1 MHSEHNN
8 RRILIVDDTA
18 QIHEDFDKI
27 LLSGGDAGGAGS
39 EVDDLLDAFLGGDE
53 PAEAAPAP
61 SAPVETD
68 WEVVHARQ
76 GEEALQLVREAR
88 AEQRPFAMA
97 FVDVRMPP
105 GWDGVETLSHIWKE
119 EPDLQ
124 AVLCTA
130 FSDYSYAEMIEKLG
144 KTDRLLI
151 LKKPFDKV
159 EVQQLASALC
169 EKWSTLRSERA
180 RMEELSAYAASL
192 ETVNRALETD
202 RATNNA
208 YQQHHVDQFLA
219 ATGRF
224 GDEARLI
231 ARGVAES
238 VERDPRLSEIGA
250 HTSSLV
256 EEIGQFAALI
266 AMENGRVE
274 LDVRSTALAG
284 ILDRVQGRIRGAVH
298 RHDRL
303 QILTSG
309 LPEELDVDGDV
320 LADLLTALGRG
331 GLDLS
336 PNGKV
341 VLRVAQE
348 PPNLT
353 ARLFLPGFDL
363 EDLTSSEL
371 FEPFHGDRG
380 LHLPL
385 AQRLARV
392 LGTEL
397 QLRCDE
403 DATSIEVHLAS
414 GFASQEERRAA

>member
-1 MHSEHNN
+1 MQSDNNN

-53 PAEAAPAP
+53 PAPAAPTQ
-61 SAPVETD
+61 SAPVEAD

-105 GWDGVETLSHIWKE
+105 GWDGVETLGHIWKE

-202 RATNNA
+202 RATNQA
-208 YQQHHVDQFLA
+208 YQQRHVDQFLS

-224 GDEARLI
+224 GEEARFI

-238 VERDPRLSEIGA
+238 IERDPRLSQVGA
-250 HTSSLV
+250 RTSSLV
-256 EEIGQFAALI
+256 EEIGQFSALI
-266 AMENGRVE
+266 ALENGRVE
-274 LDVRSTALAG
+274 LDPKPTPLSAL
-284 ILDRVQGRIRGAVH
+284 LERVQMRIRGAVH

-303 QILTSG
+303 QILASG
-309 LPEELDVDGDV
+309 LPEELEVDGDV

-336 PNGKV
+336 PNGQV
-341 VLRVAQE
+341 VLRIAQE
-348 PPNLT
+348 PPHLT
-353 ARLFLPGFDL
+353 ARLFLPGFNLDGP
-363 EDLTSSEL
+363 TGNEL
-371 FEPFHGDRG
+371 FEPFSGDRA

-385 AQRLARV
+385 AQRLART

-414 GFASQEERRAA
+414 GFASQDRRAA

>member
-1 MHSEHNN
+1 MQPDNNN

-18 QIHEDFDKI
+18 QIHADFDKI
-27 LLSGGDAGGAGS
+27 LLSGVDNGESSS
-39 EVDDLLDAFLGGDE
+39 EVDALLDAFLGSDQ
-53 PAEAAPAP
+53 PAQEVP
-61 SAPVETD
+61 SQESSAEVE
-68 WEVVHARQ
+68 WELVHAHQ
-76 GEEALQLVREAR
+76 GEEALELVREAR

-130 FSDYSYAEMIEKLG
+130 FSDYSYAEMIERLG

-202 RATNNA
+202 RATSQA
-208 YQQHHVDQFLA
+208 YQQLHVDQVLA
-219 ATGRF
+219 ASSRF
-224 GDEARLI
+224 GEDARFV

-238 VERDPRLSEIGA
+238 LKCDSRLSPISA
-250 HTSSLV
+250 RSSSLV

-266 AMENGRVE
+266 ALENDRVE
-274 LDVRSTALAG
+274 LRNQPTALPPL
-284 ILDRVQGRIRGAVH
+284 LDRVQTRVRGAVH
-298 RHDRL
+298 QHDRL
-303 QILTSG
+303 QILASG
-309 LPEELDVDGDV
+309 LPDEIDTDSEL
-320 LADLLTALGRG
+320 LADLLTALSRG

-336 PNGKV
+336 PHGQV
-341 VLRVAQE
+341 VLRIAQE
-348 PPNLT
+348 PPHLT
-353 ARLFLPGFDL
+353 ARLFLPSFQLAEVSGG
-363 EDLTSSEL
+363 EL
-371 FEPFHGDRG
+371 FEPFHGDRS

-385 AQRLARV
+385 AQRLART

-397 QLRCDE
+397 QLRCDG
-403 DATSIEVHLAS
+403 DATSIEVQLATC
-414 GFASQEERRAA
+414 FAAQDRRAA

>member
-1 MHSEHNN
+1 MQSEHSN

-27 LLSGGDAGGAGS
+27 LLTGGDAGGAGS
-39 EVDDLLDAFLGGDE
+39 EVDDLLDAFLGGEE
-53 PAEAAPAP
+53 PAANKPKP
-61 SAPVETD
+61 SASVEIE
-68 WEVVHARQ
+68 WELVHARQ
-76 GEEALQLVREAR
+76 GEEALALVREAR
-88 AEQRPFAMA
+88 GEQRPFAMA

-105 GWDGVETLSHIWKE
+105 GWDGVETLSRIWKE

-169 EKWSTLRSERA
+169 EKWSVLRSERA

-202 RATNNA
+202 RATNQA
-208 YQQHHVDQFLA
+208 YQQRHVDQFLSATQRFA
-219 ATGRF
+219 ADARF
-224 GDEARLI
+224 V

-238 VERDPRLSEIGA
+238 VDREPRLAPVGA
-250 HTSSLV
+250 RSSSLV

-266 AMENGRVE
+266 ALENNRVE
-274 LDVRSTALAG
+274 LDPQPTSLGAL
-284 ILDRVQGRIRGAVH
+284 LDRVQTRVRGAVH

-303 QILTSG
+303 QILASG
-309 LPEELDVDGDV
+309 LPEELEVDGDA
-320 LADLLTALGRG
+320 LADLLTALARG

-336 PNGKV
+336 THGQV
-341 VLRVAQE
+341 VLRLAQE

-363 EDLTSSEL
+363 EGLSSNEL
-371 FEPFHGDRG
+371 FEPFHGDRS

-385 AQRLARV
+385 AQRLARC

-397 QLRCDE
+397 HMRCDE

-414 GFASQEERRAA
+414 GFAQQERRAA